1 MKFYRP
7 GRDPMQEILDALIQL
22 FQLEQQQRV
31 IDGDHMGAARYNN
44 AVSKLM
50 AAKAQIRT

>member
-1 MKFYRP
+1 
-7 GRDPMQEILDALIQL
+7 MQEILDALIQL